1 MVTLPTRWHED
12 EGPIME
18 SVSTLRQWDEQ
29 SVESLPAA
37 VPGRV
42 EDERA
47 ADWEPVVTD
56 GAGDGEDTVVVADA
70 AGTIRYVNLTF
81 EQTTGYSRYE
91 VIGKSPYLLRN
102 LPGEQEFFQVMC
114 DAIDRGTGW
123 SGAFL
128 ARRADG
134 TLCEAEAVISP
145 VYDVSGRIVN
155 HVAVKRVVRPERRV
169 AHRAGDERRGERTM
183 EAVGRLAGGIAH
195 EFNNLLT
202 VIIGYS
208 DLLLSR
214 LSADDAV
221 LRKVGEIK
229 KAGERA
235 ALLTHQLLAY
245 SRRQML
251 RPRTIFLN
259 DLVCD
264 MERFLR
270 CLMGEKVDLVTILRP
285 VLGAVEAD
293 PVRIE
298 QALIHLA
305 VNARDAMPDGGR
317 LTIETANV
325 ELSESTRRYS
335 YVHPGSYVMLA
346 VHDTGCGMN
355 EEIQSHLFE
364 PFFTTKEKAAG
375 LGLATIYGTVKQSG
389 GYIWASS
396 KPGRGS
402 TFTIHLPRVD
412 ATAGGTGF
420 SRREA

>member
-1 MVTLPTRWHED
+1 M
-12 EGPIME
+12 ME
-18 SVSTLRQWDEQ
+18 SASPLRQWDER
-29 SVESLPAA
+29 SDERLSAA
-37 VPGRV
+37 VSGPA

-47 ADWEPVVTD
+47 AGWAPIVTH

-70 AGTIRYVNLTF
+70 AGTIQCVNLAF
-81 EQTTGYSRYE
+81 EQTTGCSRYE
-91 VIGKSPYLLRN
+91 VIGKSLSVLRN
-102 LPGEQEFFQVMC
+102 IAGEQEFFQVIC

-128 ARRADG
+128 ARCADG
-134 TLCEAEAVISP
+134 TLCEAEAVVSP

-155 HVAVKRVVRPERRV
+155 YVAVKRAARPDRLS
-169 AHRAGDERRGERTM
+169 AHRAGDERQRGERTM

-214 LSADDAV
+214 LSAGDAV
-221 LRKVGEIK
+221 LGKVGEIK

-235 ALLTHQLLAY
+235 ALLTHQLLAF

-251 RPRTIFLN
+251 QPRPFSLN
-259 DLVCD
+259 DLVSD
-264 MERFLR
+264 MDRFLR

-285 VLGAVEAD
+285 DAGAVEAD
-293 PVRIE
+293 PARIE

-317 LTIETANV
+317 LTIETANA
-325 ELSESTRRYS
+325 ELSEPTRRDS
-335 YVHPGSYVMLA
+335 YVRPGSYVMLA
-346 VHDTGCGMN
+346 VHDTGCGMD
-355 EEIQSHLFE
+355 EETQSHLFE

-389 GYIWASS
+389 GYIWVRS
-396 KPGRGS
+396 KSGKGS
-402 TFTIHLPRVD
+402 TFTIYLPRVG
-412 ATAGGTGF
+412 AAAGGTGP